1 MHFLTVDN
9 VSLVAALV
17 LQAALAFTLIRRG
30 LARFYPVFLLYMLLN
45 LVEDPVGWAL
55 QSSASDGLYLRYY
68 FVVTILDY
76 VLQLLILLE
85 IARNVI
91 RPSKRS
97 IPFPVA
103 PVAIVGVLLCA
114 LIAASFSPQVQLIG
128 LGHTREILIRVSL
141 LLAILKILLFVTLAV
156 FAQVLGIGWK
166 SHVLQLASGFAFYG
180 AVSLMVQLSSTR
192 VAGSDNTSY
201 VIHLTRLAQ
210 IQSAAYNFTLIFWI
224 WAFSRNEAQRKD
236 FTPQMQEVLVTIAES
251 AKRTRLAVTRS
262 SDRK

>member
-1 MHFLTVDN
+1 MHFLTIDN
-9 VSLVAALV
+9 VSLAAALV
-17 LQAALAFTLIRRG
+17 LQAALAFVLIRRG
-30 LARFYPVFLLYMLLN
+30 LARFYPVFLIYLLLN
-45 LVEDPVGWAL
+45 LIEDPLAGAL
-55 QSSASDGLYLRYY
+55 QNSIFYLRYY

-76 VLQLLILLE
+76 VLQLLILFE

-97 IPFPVA
+97 IPFPIV
-103 PVAIVGVLLCA
+103 PVAIVGILLCA
-114 LIAASFSPQVQLIG
+114 LIAASFSPQVQLLG
-128 LGHTREILIRVSL
+128 LGHTREILIRISL

-180 AVSLMVQLSSTR
+180 AVSLMVQLSSTH
-192 VAGSDNTSY
+192 VAGTDESSY
-201 VIHLTRLAQ
+201 VPHLVRLAQ
-210 IQSAAYNFTLIFWI
+210 IQGVAYNFTLVFWI

-262 SDRK
+262 GDRR

>member
-1 MHFLTVDN
+1 MSLLTIDG
-9 VSLVAALV
+9 VSGAAGLV
-17 LQAALAFTLIRRG
+17 LQAALAFVLVRRK
-30 LARFYPVFLLYMLLN
+30 LARFYPAFLIYLLLN
-45 LVEDPVGWAL
+45 LVEDPLGWAL
-55 QSSASDGLYLRYY
+55 QASDPNLYLRYY

-76 VLQLLILLE
+76 VLQLLILFE

-97 IPFPVA
+97 IPFPIV
-103 PVAIVGVLLCA
+103 PVAIVGILLCA

-128 LGHTREILIRVSL
+128 LSHTREILIRVSL

-180 AVSLMVQLSSTR
+180 AVSLMVQLSSTHI
-192 VAGSDNTSY
+192 AGTDESSY
-201 VIHLTRLAQ
+201 VPHLIRLAQ
-210 IQSAAYNFTLIFWI
+210 IQGAAYNFTLVFWI

-262 SDRK
+262 GDRR

>member
-17 LQAALAFTLIRRG
+17 LQAALAFTLVRRG
-30 LARFYPVFLLYMLLN
+30 LTRFYPVFLLYLLIN
-45 LVEDPVGWAL
+45 LVEDPLGWAL
-55 QSSASDGLYLRYY
+55 QTSNGVYLRYY

-76 VLQLLILLE
+76 ILQLLILFE
-85 IARNVI
+85 IGRNVI

-97 IPFPVA
+97 IPFPIA
-103 PVAIVGVLLCA
+103 PVALVGVLLCA
-114 LIAASFSPQVQLIG
+114 LIAVSFSPQVQLIG
-128 LGHTREILIRVSL
+128 LSHTREILIRISL
-141 LLAILKILLFVTLAV
+141 LLAVLKILLFVTLAV

-166 SHVLQLASGFAFYG
+166 SHILQLASGFAFYG

-192 VAGSDNTSY
+192 VAGTDESSY
-201 VIHLTRLAQ
+201 VVHLTRLAQ

-224 WAFSRNEAQRKD
+224 WAFSRNEAPRKD

-262 SDRK
+262 GDRR

>member
-30 LARFYPVFLLYMLLN
+30 LARVYPVFLLYMLLN
-45 LVEDPVGWAL
+45 LIEDPVGWAL
-55 QSSASDGLYLRYY
+55 QGSDQLYLRYY

-76 VLQLLILLE
+76 ILQLLILFE
-85 IARNVI
+85 IGRNVI

-192 VAGSDNTSY
+192 VTGVDESSY

-210 IQSAAYNFTLIFWI
+210 IQSAAYNFTLVFWI

-236 FTPQMQEVLVTIAES
+236 FTPQMQEVLVTIAKS

-262 SDRK
+262 GDRR

>member
-1 MHFLTVDN
+1 MHLWTVDN
-9 VSLVAALV
+9 VSIAAGLV
-17 LQAALAFTLIRRG
+17 LQAALAFVLIPRN
-30 LARFYPVFLLYMLLN
+30 LARLYPIFLLYLLLN
-45 LVEDPVGWAL
+45 LVEDPLGWAL
-55 QSSASDGLYLRYY
+55 QGSGTLYLRYY

-76 VLQLLILLE
+76 ILQLLILFE

-103 PVAIVGVLLCA
+103 PVAIVGILLCA
-114 LIAASFSPQVQLIG
+114 LIAASFSPQVQMIG
-128 LGHTREILIRVSL
+128 LGHTREILIRVSI
-141 LLAILKILLFVTLAV
+141 LLAILKILLFVILAL

-180 AVSLMVQLSSTR
+180 AVSLMVQLSSTH
-192 VAGSDNTSY
+192 VTGSDDPSY

-210 IQSAAYNFTLIFWI
+210 IQSAAYNFTLVFWI

-262 SDRK
+262 SDRR

>member
-30 LARFYPVFLLYMLLN
+30 LAKFYPVFLLYMLLN

-55 QSSASDGLYLRYY
+55 QGSIPLYLRYY

-85 IARNVI
+85 VARNVI

-114 LIAASFSPQVQLIG
+114 LIAASFSPQVQMIG

-192 VAGSDNTSY
+192 VAGTDNTSY

-236 FTPQMQEVLVTIAES
+236 FTPQMQEVLVTIAEA

-262 SDRK
+262 ADRK

>member
-1 MHFLTVDN
+1 MHLWTVDN
-9 VSLVAALV
+9 VSIAAGLV
-17 LQAALAFTLIRRG
+17 LQAALAFVLIQRN
-30 LARFYPVFLLYMLLN
+30 LARLYPIFLLYLLLN
-45 LVEDPVGWAL
+45 LVEDPLGWAL
-55 QSSASDGLYLRYY
+55 QGSDTLYLRYY

-76 VLQLLILLE
+76 ILQLLILFE

-166 SHVLQLASGFAFYG
+166 SHALQLASGLAFYG
-180 AVSLMVQLSSTR
+180 AVSLIVQLSSTR

-201 VIHLTRLAQ
+201 VVHLTRLAQ

-262 SDRK
+262 SDRR

>member
-1 MHFLTVDN
+1 MHLWTVDN
-9 VSLVAALV
+9 VSIAAGLV
-17 LQAALAFTLIRRG
+17 LQAALAFVLIQRS
-30 LARFYPVFLLYMLLN
+30 LARLYPIFLLYLLLN
-45 LVEDPVGWAL
+45 LVEDPLGWAL
-55 QSSASDGLYLRYY
+55 QGSETIYLRYY
-68 FVVTILDY
+68 FVVTIIDY
-76 VLQLLILLE
+76 ILQLLILFE
-85 IARNVI
+85 IGRNVI

-103 PVAIVGVLLCA
+103 PVAIVGILLCA

-192 VAGSDNTSY
+192 VAGSDNMSY

-210 IQSAAYNFTLIFWI
+210 IQSAAYNFTLVFWI

-236 FTPQMQEVLVTIAES
+236 FTPQMQEVLVTIAKS

-262 SDRK
+262 GDRR

>member
-30 LARFYPVFLLYMLLN
+30 LARVYPVFLLYMLLN
-45 LVEDPVGWAL
+45 LIEDPVGWAL
-55 QSSASDGLYLRYY
+55 QGSDQLYLRYY

-76 VLQLLILLE
+76 VLQLLILFE
-85 IARNVI
+85 IGRNVI

-192 VAGSDNTSY
+192 VTGVDESSY
-201 VIHLTRLAQ
+201 IIHLTRLAQ
-210 IQSAAYNFTLIFWI
+210 IQSAAYNFTLVFWI

-236 FTPQMQEVLVTIAES
+236 FTPQMQEVLVTIAQS

-262 SDRK
+262 GDRR

>member
-1 MHFLTVDN
+1 MHLWTVDN
-9 VSLVAALV
+9 VSIAAGLV
-17 LQAALAFTLIRRG
+17 LQAALAFVLIQRN
-30 LARFYPVFLLYMLLN
+30 LARLYPIFLLYLLLN
-45 LVEDPVGWAL
+45 LVEDPLGWAL
-55 QSSASDGLYLRYY
+55 QGSDTLYLRYY

-76 VLQLLILLE
+76 ILQLLILFE

-166 SHVLQLASGFAFYG
+166 SHALQLASGFAFYG
-180 AVSLMVQLSSTR
+180 AVSLIVQLSSTR

-201 VIHLTRLAQ
+201 VVHLTRLAQ

-262 SDRK
+262 SDRR

>member
-1 MHFLTVDN
+1 MSLLTIDG
-9 VSLVAALV
+9 VSVAAGLV
-17 LQAALAFTLIRRG
+17 LQAALAFVLVRRK
-30 LARFYPVFLLYMLLN
+30 LARFYPAFLIYLLLN
-45 LVEDPVGWAL
+45 LVEDPLAWAL
-55 QSSASDGLYLRYY
+55 QGSGGLYLRYY

-76 VLQLLILLE
+76 VLQLLILFE

-97 IPFPVA
+97 IPFPIF
-103 PVAIVGVLLCA
+103 PVAIVGILLCA

-128 LGHTREILIRVSL
+128 LSHTREILIRVSL

-180 AVSLMVQLSSTR
+180 AVSLMVQLSSTH
-192 VAGSDNTSY
+192 VAGTDESSY
-201 VIHLTRLAQ
+201 VPHLIRLAQ
-210 IQSAAYNFTLIFWI
+210 IQGAAYNFTLVFWI

-262 SDRK
+262 GDRR

>member
-17 LQAALAFTLIRRG
+17 LQAALAFMLIRRG
-30 LARFYPVFLLYMLLN
+30 LARFYPVFLIYLFIN
-45 LVEDPVGWAL
+45 LVEDPLGWAL
-55 QSSASDGLYLRYY
+55 QTSNGLYLRYY

-76 VLQLLILLE
+76 ILQLLILFE
-85 IARNVI
+85 IGRNVI

-97 IPFPVA
+97 IPFPIA
-103 PVAIVGVLLCA
+103 PVAMVGILLCA
-114 LIAASFSPQVQLIG
+114 LIAVSFLPQVQLIG

-166 SHVLQLASGFAFYG
+166 SHILQLASGFAFYG
-180 AVSLMVQLSSTR
+180 AVSLMVQLSSTH
-192 VAGSDNTSY
+192 VAGTDESTY
-201 VIHLTRLAQ
+201 VPHLIRLAQ

-224 WAFSRNEAQRKD
+224 WAFSRNEAPRKD

-262 SDRK
+262 GDRR

>member
-1 MHFLTVDN
+1 MHLWTVDN
-9 VSLVAALV
+9 VSIAAGLV
-17 LQAALAFTLIRRG
+17 LQAALAFVLIQRS
-30 LARFYPVFLLYMLLN
+30 LARLYPIFLLYLLLN
-45 LVEDPVGWAL
+45 LVEDPLGWAL
-55 QSSASDGLYLRYY
+55 QGSETIYLRYY

-76 VLQLLILLE
+76 ILQLLILFE
-85 IARNVI
+85 IGRNVI

-262 SDRK
+262 SDRR